1 MVYFKK
7 KSMEAERRERMEG
20 GGENPEIRVQTKT
33 LDRQERTLP
42 SAEENVDAQVAER
55 LKAAEKAARATR
67 EMEDHLLV
75 RIEELLSHGLADE
88 YAALTQEKKQEFK
101 REGEQ
106 LARWL
111 RTACAQGSVKS
122 HEVLTRLETWLLII
136 EGKDRA
142 SPWLLQEAF
151 TRARRLMREIVSS
164 KKGH

>member
-1 MVYFKK
+1 MVYFEK
-7 KSMEAERRERMEG
+7 KSMEVEHPKKMMESG
-20 GGENPEIRVQTKT
+20 KNPEMRMQEKA

-88 YAALTQEKKQEFK
+88 YAALSHEKKQEFK
-101 REGEQ
+101 RAGEQ

-111 RTACAQGSVKS
+111 RTACAQGTVRP
-122 HEVLTRLETWLLII
+122 HGVLTRLENWLLII
-136 EGKDRA
+136 EEKDRA
-142 SPWLLQEAF
+142 SPWLLQEAY
-151 TRARRLMREIVSS
+151 TRARRIMKEVLSS
-164 KKGH
+164 EKGH